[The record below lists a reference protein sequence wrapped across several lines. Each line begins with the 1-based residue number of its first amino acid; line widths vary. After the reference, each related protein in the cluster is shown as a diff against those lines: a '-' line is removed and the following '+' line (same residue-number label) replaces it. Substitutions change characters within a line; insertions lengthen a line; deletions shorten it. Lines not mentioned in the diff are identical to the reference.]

1 MPLGTSLKMNR
12 KMRHLLLSIS
22 ITFSS
27 FSYSDEDKKKLTW
40 EEKRN
45 PEWEAQCET
54 EHPARQ
60 DAEFYLIQSMLKSA
74 CANRLYGERPM
85 DQHLGTCM
93 LARLTLAVT
102 EQDVMDAVHY
112 CRTTNGWD

>member
-1 MPLGTSLKMNR
+1 MNR
-12 KMRHLLLSIS
+12 KMRHLLLSIL

-27 FSYSDEDKKKLTW
+27 LSYSDEDKKKLTW
-40 EEKRN
+40 EERRN
-45 PEWEAQCET
+45 PEWEAQCISD
-54 EHPARQ
+54 HSVRQ
-60 DAEFYLIQSMLKSA
+60 DAKFYLIESMLKSA